1 MRCLVNGFEGDD
13 KIDDKIVRVGL
24 MVREKVRVRVRV
36 RIRLTLIVL
45 HSQEN
50 PTDLRS
56 KSSPHRRH
64 FPIHRQNPV
73 RQGNGVGK

>member
-36 RIRLTLIVL
+36 RVRIRLTLIVL
-45 HSQEN
+45 HSQED
-50 PTDLRS
+50 PTDL
-56 KSSPHRRH
+56 
-64 FPIHRQNPV
+64 
-73 RQGNGVGK
+73 